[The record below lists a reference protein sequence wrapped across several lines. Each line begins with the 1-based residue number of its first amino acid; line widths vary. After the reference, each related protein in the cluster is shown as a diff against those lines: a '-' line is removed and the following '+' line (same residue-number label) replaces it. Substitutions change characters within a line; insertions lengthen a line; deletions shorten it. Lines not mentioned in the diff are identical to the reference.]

1 MIALLLGT
9 FIGFLMC
16 IPVGPIN
23 VMVINTQIK
32 SSSQNALAIALGG
45 SLMDVVYFMIILSGL
60 SMFDFSE
67 NITIILKSVGIA
79 LIFFLGIKDL
89 MAKPIVPNEN
99 EEIKT
104 KKAGLLGYLLLGVVI
119 YTSNPTLILTMTG
132 LGAFIKS
139 LTLFPMTQTNIII
152 HSLGLGAGSFLW
164 FVFLSKITNKFKEA
178 IRNKYLLTFNR
189 VSGSLMIIL
198 SLFMLTKLIF
208 PTIQRTL

>member
-1 MIALLLGT
+1 VIALLLGL

-32 SSSQNALAIALGG
+32 SNSQNALAIALGG
-45 SLMDVVYFMIILSGL
+45 SVMDVIYFMVILSGL
-60 SMFDFSE
+60 SMFEFSD
-67 NITIILKSVGIA
+67 NVTMILKSVGIA

-89 MAKPIVPNEN
+89 MAKPVSSEPET
-99 EEIKT
+99 EVKT
-104 KKAGLLGYLLLGVVI
+104 KKAGIIGYLLLGVII

-139 LTLFPMTQTNIII
+139 LTLFPMNQTNIVI

-164 FVFLSKITNKFKEA
+164 FVFLSKLTNKFKEA

-198 SLFMLTKLIF
+198 SIFMLTKLIF